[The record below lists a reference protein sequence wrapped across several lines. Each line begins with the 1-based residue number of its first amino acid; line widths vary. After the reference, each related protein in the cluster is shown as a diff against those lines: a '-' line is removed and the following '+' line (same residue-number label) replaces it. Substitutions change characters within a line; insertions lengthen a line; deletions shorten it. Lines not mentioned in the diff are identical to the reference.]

1 MGVPS
6 VFGLALG
13 VFFANIASP
22 LGPIDLVSAVF
33 ALVGLGAI
41 YYLRNRSVILGLAVY
56 TVIIGLWVTFELSFV
71 LGIPYLPELYYVTA
85 GNAIVNALAYGFYKA
100 LNSRGIRTRL
110 SQTLQGTAPRVLSS
124 TPESSN

>member
-1 MGVPS
+1 M
-6 VFGLALG
+6 
-13 VFFANIASP
+13 
-22 LGPIDLVSAVF
+22 
-33 ALVGLGAI
+33 
-41 YYLRNRSVILGLAVY
+41 ILGLAVY
-56 TVIIGLWVTFELSFV
+56 TVIIGLWVTFELRFV